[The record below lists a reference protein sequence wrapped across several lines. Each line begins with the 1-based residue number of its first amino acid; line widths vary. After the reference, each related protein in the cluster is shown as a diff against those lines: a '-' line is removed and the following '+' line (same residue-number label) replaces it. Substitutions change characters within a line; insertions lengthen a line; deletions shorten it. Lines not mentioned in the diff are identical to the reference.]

1 MSVPGVGL
9 ENCLHNCTQLFLA
22 EGILI
27 VDPEGVI
34 VLAGAGKDG
43 SSKSH
48 PGCFTPPS
56 IRHQPTPC
64 KASHRSLL
72 KQSFVSLLRSLLN
85 NQKFTDT
92 FPPNPLK
99 FET

>member
-1 MSVPGVGL
+1 M
-9 ENCLHNCTQLFLA
+9 FLSA
-22 EGILI
+22 GILI
-27 VDPEGVI
+27 IDPEGVI

-48 PGCFTPPS
+48 PGCFTPPL
-56 IRHQPTPC
+56 IRHRPNLY
-64 KASHRSLL
+64 KASHRLLL

>member
-1 MSVPGVGL
+1 MSAPGVGL

-27 VDPEGVI
+27 IDPEGVI

-48 PGCFTPPS
+48 P
-56 IRHQPTPC
+56 
-64 KASHRSLL
+64 
-72 KQSFVSLLRSLLN
+72 V
-85 NQKFTDT
+85 
-92 FPPNPLK
+92 
-99 FET
+99 

>member
-1 MSVPGVGL
+1 M
-9 ENCLHNCTQLFLA
+9 FLST
-22 EGILI
+22 GILI
-27 VDPEGVI
+27 FDPEEVI
-34 VLAGAGKDG
+34 VLAGAVRMAPQRAILL
-43 SSKSH
+43 S
-48 PGCFTPPS
+48 FTPPS
-56 IRHQPTPC
+56 IRHRPTPC